1 MECGFFLCFFSH
13 ILSFHIFCFVLFLLL
28 FLSSSPSITLEGV
41 VLYFILFVGCLMLG
55 RKLFHKKGKEQFLL
69 LYFVCL
75 GGPNKYWFCFILYV
89 DFGCY
94 MCIPI
99 VFVGWE
105 VVDSIEVDS

>member
-1 MECGFFLCFFSH
+1 
-13 ILSFHIFCFVLFLLL
+13 
-28 FLSSSPSITLEGV
+28 
-41 VLYFILFVGCLMLG
+41 MLW

-75 GGPNKYWFCFILYV
+75 GGLNKYQFCFIFYV

-99 VFVGWE
+99 VIVGWE
-105 VVDSIEVDS
+105 VVDSIEADS